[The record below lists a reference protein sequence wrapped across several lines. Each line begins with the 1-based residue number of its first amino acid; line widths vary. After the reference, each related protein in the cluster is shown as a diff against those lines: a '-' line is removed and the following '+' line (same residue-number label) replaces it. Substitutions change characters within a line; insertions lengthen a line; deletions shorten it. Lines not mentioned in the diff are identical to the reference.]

1 MKTKAEVQDLINQV
15 KNLKDQV
22 TETETKLATAQ
33 REKAAGVGGGTTAPT
48 PSAPYGNRSDS
59 DEAQALRY
67 FGVSHPK
74 DLMAVNTCHPKFKHV
89 PEKLKFLVKSFKQ
102 EVDTSRMMAQIFHDQ
117 PKDRLGTAEE
127 SMERIARVK
136 GMTEHRYGKDILA
149 SRIKAFGSTVSG
161 GGDEW
166 VPTLISSNY
175 IEEYELDR
183 KIETRLMQMELK
195 SAPFQLP
202 VQGSVTKARKI
213 AENTAISDT
222 SFSTEVITFNPTKLG
237 EYQILPEELNED
249 SAVVIIPRIRDNV
262 VQAQIRAVESAI
274 INGDNDGTHID
285 TDTQGLGADVAEKI
299 WKGWRRQALAN
310 SANGGT
316 FTFANAAVAKL
327 GLRQM
332 RAQMKKFG
340 VNPAELAWIVGPAVY
355 AQMLALDEVNTVDKY
370 GPQATVLRGALA
382 AYMGIPIIVSEYMRE
397 DLNATGVQDG
407 VTATRG
413 GILLVNESRWYVGQR
428 RPIRVMAMQDL
439 PYQDRFLIASYQRKD
454 FQGHVQD
461 ATETSV
467 VYGYNIAL

>member
-15 KNLKDQV
+15 NSLKSQV
-22 TETETKLATAQ
+22 TDAETKLANSQ
-33 REKAAGVGGGTTAPT
+33 REKAAGVNGGAAAPT
-48 PSAPYGNRSDS
+48 PAPYGNRSDS
-59 DEAQALRY
+59 DESQAMRY
-67 FGVSHPK
+67 FGCSHVK
-74 DLMAVNTCHPKFKHV
+74 DLIGINTCHPKFVHV
-89 PEKLKFLVKSFKQ
+89 PEKFKYLVKNLKQ
-102 EVDTSRMMAQIFHDQ
+102 EVDTSRMISQIFHDQ
-117 PKDRLGTAEE
+117 PRDRLGTADE
-127 SMERIARVK
+127 SLERVAKVK
-136 GMTEHRYGKDILA
+136 GMLEHRYGREVLA
-149 SRIKAFGSTVSG
+149 SRLKAFGSTVSG

-175 IEEYELDR
+175 VEEYELER
-183 KIETRLMQMELK
+183 KIEGRLMQLELK

-202 VQGSVTKARKI
+202 VQSGVTKARKI
-213 AENTAISDT
+213 AENTSISDT
-222 SFSTEVITFNPTKLG
+222 SFSTEVLTFSPTKLG

-249 SAVVIIPRIRDNV
+249 SAVVIIPLIRDNV
-262 VQAQIRAVESAI
+262 VQAQIRAVETAI
-274 INGDNDGTHID
+274 INGDNDGTHLD
-285 TDTQGLGADVAEKI
+285 SDTQAAGADVAEKV
-299 WKGWRRQALAN
+299 WKGWRRQAIAN

-316 FTFANAAVAKL
+316 FNFSNAAIAKL
-327 GLRQM
+327 GLRSM

-340 VNPAELAWIVGPAVY
+340 VNPMELAWVVGPAVY
-355 AQMLALDEVNTVDKY
+355 SQLLALDEVNTVDKY

-382 AYMGIPIIVSEYMRE
+382 AYMGIPIIISEYMRE
-397 DLNATGVQDG
+397 DLNATGVFDN
-407 VTATRG
+407 TTTNRG